1 MAYTHI
7 TPGWE
12 IEVSA
17 HYYPDKKADRVAE
30 LIQLPREELA
40 GLEKDSVQQE
50 EAIFAKFSSIEA
62 EWRKQAAETIA
73 IRKAREYLRALPVE
87 HTSNQWKVNQFG
99 WNVLSNMVYDVK
111 SSKIATSVGVES
123 IVFYT
128 EDGDYVTSVSGSTR
142 NGLVKTNNDNNAGD
156 FKYDLPSG
164 KYYYAEVTVFARVGS
179 DYDSRTVT
187 TSTVWVR

>member
-1 MAYTHI
+1 MKRICASFLAIVMLFATYGYASAVNVTSSRASL
-7 TPGWE
+7 TLSRYFAEALTGSGRGE
-12 IEVSA
+12 IIIS
-17 HYYPDKKADRVAE
+17 
-30 LIQLPREELA
+30 
-40 GLEKDSVQQE
+40 
-50 EAIFAKFSSIEA
+50 
-62 EWRKQAAETIA
+62 
-73 IRKAREYLRALPVE
+73 
-87 HTSNQWKVNQFG
+87 
-99 WNVLSNMVYDVK
+99 YDVK

-128 EDGDYVTSVSGSTR
+128 EGGDYVTSVSGSTR

>member
-1 MAYTHI
+1 MKRICASFLALT
-7 TPGWE
+7 GSGRGE
-12 IEVSA
+12 IIIS
-17 HYYPDKKADRVAE
+17 
-30 LIQLPREELA
+30 
-40 GLEKDSVQQE
+40 
-50 EAIFAKFSSIEA
+50 
-62 EWRKQAAETIA
+62 
-73 IRKAREYLRALPVE
+73 
-87 HTSNQWKVNQFG
+87 
-99 WNVLSNMVYDVK
+99 YDVK